1 VGCEVALF
9 SAAEPQ
15 PNVEKHADGRLLTM
29 DRRPRTAD
37 RNVRAA
43 DNSEL
48 KFARIKKKL
57 DCFLTGAVKGQ
68 SLVQTVPQ

>member
-48 KFARIKKKL
+48 KFARIKKK
-57 DCFLTGAVKGQ
+57 A
-68 SLVQTVPQ
+68 